1 MLIERLFSKKDTMVE
16 KTLDALALR
25 IQAQSNNLANVN
37 TPGYVRQEVSFEDA
51 LRDAYEASPKHL
63 PIDGSVSSPL
73 EAFAPLLRK
82 QAAPQRLD
90 GNTVSPETEMTAMVE
105 TAIAYNAMVRQ
116 TGFSTL
122 KTIIQNSK

>member
-51 LRDAYEASPKHL
+51 VREAYEASRKHRAVDGSEPS
-63 PIDGSVSSPL
+63 PIDS
-73 EAFAPLLRK
+73 FAPLMRK
-82 QAAPQRLD
+82 EAAPQRID

-105 TAIAYNAMVRQ
+105 TAIAYNALVRQ

-122 KTIIQNSK
+122 KTIIQNGK